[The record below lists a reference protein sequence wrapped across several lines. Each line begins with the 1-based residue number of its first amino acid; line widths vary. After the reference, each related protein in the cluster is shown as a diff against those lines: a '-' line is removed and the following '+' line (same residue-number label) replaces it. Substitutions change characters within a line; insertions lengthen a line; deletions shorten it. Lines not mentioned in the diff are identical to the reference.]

1 MKPLQQLKPLIVTV
15 DDEIEILKNYEI
27 IFGERFEVKSFDHPH
42 KFLQAL
48 EQKQLEH
55 IYVLLA
61 DLKMPGLDGIDM
73 VRKAREMGSEFPFI
87 LLSGHLDKKAI
98 LDATDLGAFRLITKP
113 PSFDYLINTVEQ
125 LIMEHDIAEVQ
136 KEIYQGLKE
145 LKKVLTPES
154 KTDTAHSA
162 HPIIEHVES
171 RIQKLIES
179 ETQLRELRK
188 MALTKPNTI

>member
-1 MKPLQQLKPLIVTV
+1 MKALQQLKPLIVAV
-15 DDEIEILKNYEI
+15 DDEIEILKNYDI

-73 VRKAREMGSEFPFI
+73 VRKARAMGSEFPFI

-125 LIMEHDIAEVQ
+125 LIIEHDIAEVQ

-145 LKKVLTPES
+145 LKKVLNSE
-154 KTDTAHSA
+154 HSSNPA

>member
-1 MKPLQQLKPLIVTV
+1 MKPLIVAV
-15 DDEIEILKNYEI
+15 DDEIEILKNYDI

-125 LIMEHDIAEVQ
+125 LIIEHDIAEVQ

-145 LKKVLTPES
+145 LKKILTPDL
-154 KTDTAHSA
+154 KTDGSAESTKGNTA